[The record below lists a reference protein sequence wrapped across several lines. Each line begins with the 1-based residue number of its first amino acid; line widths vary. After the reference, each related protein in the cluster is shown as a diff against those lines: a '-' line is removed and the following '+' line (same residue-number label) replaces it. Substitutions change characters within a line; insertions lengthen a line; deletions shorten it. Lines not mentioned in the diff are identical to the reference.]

1 MKILTRNSLQALD
14 SSFKKKRTFVNF
26 QNMFRYFL
34 DHRQLHM
41 VLIQFEFT
49 TCEYVT
55 NFGNPI

>member
-1 MKILTRNSLQALD
+1 MRILTGNSLQVLD
-14 SSFKKKRTFVNF
+14 SSCIKKRTFVNF

-55 NFGNPI
+55 FNMKI

>member
-1 MKILTRNSLQALD
+1 MRILTGNSLQVLD
-14 SSFKKKRTFVNF
+14 SSYIKKRTFVNF

>member
-1 MKILTRNSLQALD
+1 MRILTGNSLQVLD
-14 SSFKKKRTFVNF
+14 SSYIKKITFVNF

-55 NFGNPI
+55 FNMKI